1 MYSKYIV
8 IYIEK
13 IIDIRYNWGRCD
25 MKSSRRK
32 IKYRNILFIL
42 ILLVIVIIILVNLF
56 NKDNDKILEDY
67 MIDLVNINVNSV
79 EEMIDKYELE
89 LEIVYEYNDD
99 VEKDL
104 VISQSIEKD
113 TVVNKGDNLKI
124 VVSLGKIDKDKL
136 KNDSI
141 NELGKVPIMMYHG
154 IKNMKNSETDYIGGN
169 VDRDG
174 YTRTVEAFRNDLE
187 LYYQKGYRMIKLSDY
202 IDGKIDV
209 EYGYSPIILTSDDG
223 NDNNI
228 KVLGLDDDGN
238 IIIDPNSAVGVLE
251 EYKKK
256 YPDFN
261 VTAIF
266 FVTNSL
272 FNQPE
277 YNEKIINWLVDN
289 GYEVGNHT
297 RGHDN
302 FTKIDSSKTQEVV
315 GYMYNKLES
324 IIGDKYSKIVALPF
338 GSPYNK
344 IHDNYKYIIN
354 GSYEGVEY
362 ETNAALR
369 VGWEPEVSPFN
380 KDFDKTFLKRCRAY
394 DNNGVDFDIEMTL
407 RILDKNRYI
416 SDGNIDTIVTSSSND
431 DVINKEIVKEI
442 IFYCWR

>member
-1 MYSKYIV
+1 MKNSSKKRVSYKKIFVLFIILIIV
-8 IYIEK
+8 I
-13 IIDIRYNWGRCD
+13 
-25 MKSSRRK
+25 
-32 IKYRNILFIL
+32 ILFIL
-42 ILLVIVIIILVNLF
+42 LF
-56 NKDNDKILEDY
+56 NNDSKKIDKNKYMDDFTNMDIRIVEN
-67 MIDLVNINVNSV
+67 MIDEYGLESEV
-79 EEMIDKYELE
+79 E
-89 LEIVYEYNDD
+89 YEYNDNID
-99 VEKDL
+99 KDM
-104 VISQSIEKD
+104 VISQSIDKD
-113 TVVNKGDNLKI
+113 TIINDGDKIRI
-124 VVSLGKIDKDKL
+124 VVSLGKLDKDKL
-136 KNDSI
+136 KSDNI
-141 NELGKVPIMMYHG
+141 NELGRVPIMMYHG
-154 IKNMKNSETDYIGGN
+154 IKNMKNNETDYIGGN
-169 VDRDG
+169 VDKDG

-209 EYGYSPIILTSDDG
+209 EYGYSPIILTFDDG

-228 KVLGLDDDGN
+228 KVLGLDSNGE

-256 YPDFN
+256 YPDYN

-302 FTKIDSSKTQEVV
+302 FSKIDSNKTQEVV

-324 IIGDKYSKIVALPF
+324 IVGDKYSKIVALPF

-344 IHDNYKYIIN
+344 THENYKYIIN

-362 ETNAALR
+362 ETKGALR

-407 RILDKNRYI
+407 RILNKNRYI
-416 SDGNIDTIVTSSSND
+416 SDGNIDTIVTSSSNSD
-431 DVINKEIVKEI
+431 MINKDIDKELI
-442 IFYCWR
+442 LY